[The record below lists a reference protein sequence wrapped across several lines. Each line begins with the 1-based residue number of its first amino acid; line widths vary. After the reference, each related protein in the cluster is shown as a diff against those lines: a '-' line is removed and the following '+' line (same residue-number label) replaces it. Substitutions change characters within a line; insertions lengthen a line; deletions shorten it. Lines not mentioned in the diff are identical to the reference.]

1 MLATLP
7 ISRRSTPIGI
17 DFGDTG
23 VRAVQLQSRRE
34 GYALVR
40 SATLERRVGSESP
53 EGTDDLDKQ
62 LRHCLLQGEFSGR
75 QCVAAVQP
83 QSVQFHALE
92 LPPAQPQDMERLV
105 HIEIERLLGSPE
117 AAVETRY
124 WLLPPTK
131 VAAPTVLGISV
142 ARETV
147 EQSLT
152 GFERAGLHCL
162 AMDASA
168 AALARFGS
176 LLQPRSAD
184 DIWGLLDLGQCQT
197 RLILCIGSVPVLI
210 RAVGPGGSDWTTRI
224 AQALGISTATAEIHK
239 RDHGIV
245 ATARA
250 ERALDPALADVDLAT
265 VLTGILRADLLQLAA
280 EIKRSYEYVLS
291 CYPNRRA
298 ADLVL
303 VGGGAQMP
311 NLDAFLLRNLGI
323 VVRRASDCINK
334 PGGRILGGVAKRH
347 SWEQLALAIGLAVR
361 E

>member
-1 MLATLP
+1 MLAALA

-17 DFGDTG
+17 DIGAAG
-23 VRAVQLQSRRE
+23 IRAVQLEPRSD

-40 SATLERRVGSESP
+40 SATLERR
-53 EGTDDLDKQ
+53 LDHEASADTGDFGQ
-62 LRHCLLQGEFSGR
+62 RLRHCLLQGEFRGK
-75 QCVAAVQP
+75 QCVTAMQP

-92 LPPAQPQDMERLV
+92 LPPAGPQDMERLV
-105 HIEIERLLGSPE
+105 HFEIERLLGTPE
-117 AAVETRY
+117 APIETRY

-131 VAAPTVLGISV
+131 VAAPTALGVSV
-142 ARETV
+142 ARNAV
-147 EQSLT
+147 EQSLA
-152 GFERAGLHCL
+152 GFDHAGLHCL

-168 AALARFGS
+168 AALARFGA

-184 DIWGLLDLGQCQT
+184 HVWGLLDLGQRQT
-197 RLILCIGSVPVLI
+197 RLILCLGDVPVLI
-210 RAVGPGGSDWTTRI
+210 RTVGPGGDDWTTRI
-224 AQALGISTATAEIHK
+224 ANALGISPATADIHK

-245 ATARA
+245 ALPRPERDTDPTAKDV
-250 ERALDPALADVDLAT
+250 ELAS
-265 VLTGILRADLLQLAA
+265 VLTGILRTDLLQLAA

-303 VGGGAQMP
+303 VGGGAITP

-323 VVRRASDCINK
+323 TVQRASNYLRR
-334 PGGRILGGVAKRH
+334 PGCRLLGGVAKRH